1 MRHSSELSVHTT
13 AYAWQVNNA
22 DAELTTLCGK
32 IRTADAVAA
41 KLLPARVLSY
51 MAKSLS
57 RVEIDIHV
65 EECLPMVC
73 EAAHAYVRSM
83 GAFSSRYADC
93 DAVDAARERL
103 IQSLETLADELRL
116 CSPLPIAP

>member
-1 MRHSSELSVHTT
+1 MRQSSEPSAHSI
-13 AYAWQVNNA
+13 AYAWQINNA
-22 DAELTTLCGK
+22 DTELATLCEK
-32 IRTADAVAA
+32 IRTADAVEA
-41 KLLPARVLSY
+41 KRLPAQVLSY
-51 MAKSLS
+51 LAKSLS

-73 EAAHAYVRSM
+73 EAAHAYVRSV
-83 GAFSSRYADC
+83 GAFSSRYADR
-93 DAVDAARERL
+93 DAVDATRERL